1 MAGGKKKKKRQP
13 GGDEQVGWG
22 LHASFSTRP
31 RTLETTAR
39 TQRSWNSHMVSRHF
53 DRATNAFYQRPH
65 TSGPAGTD
73 RGNTTRRQ
81 SAKPLPKMLHI
92 NSPPF
97 PSGPPHTDVASDKL
111 Q

>member
-1 MAGGKKKKKRQP
+1 MAGKKKKKRQP

-39 TQRSWNSHMVSRHF
+39 TQRSWNSYMVSRHF

-73 RGNTTRRQ
+73 RGNNTTTVSQ
-81 SAKPLPKMLHI
+81 ATAQNVAHQFPPLPI
-92 NSPPF
+92 A
-97 PSGPPHTDVASDKL
+97 PPHTDVASDKL